1 MRKHSKLLI
10 VIIFI
15 LLAIVVVC
23 ISTVN
28 AEKIDDDDLIIDEE
42 LSIFDSKAKNIIAN
56 NTTVNNTKT
65 NHTKT
70 NPTKDNHTKD
80 NHTKTNPNKFNNTT
94 NTTSN
99 ITNHTTNYTDDNG
112 QEVSRNLSTITVHMM
127 PSVETGLEYKHYTR
141 TWVNYCPFC
150 HKYGTLTDTPKD
162 TSRSNTVPEG
172 EITCDMSLGGCDA
185 DFDGVSGKDK
195 LWREVYLT
203 PADGNQIV
211 EQDNG
216 SFIIENNGLS
226 QKQNVRNAQ
235 ISILDNDDF

>member
-1 MRKHSKLLI
+1 MRNHSKLLI

-28 AEKIDDDDLIIDEE
+28 AEKIDDDDLIIDED

-65 NHTKT
+65 NHTK
-70 NPTKDNHTKD
+70 DNHTKD
-80 NHTKTNPNKFNNTT
+80 NHKENHNKFNNTT

-99 ITNHTTNYTDDNG
+99 ITTHTTNYTDDNG
-112 QEVSRNLSTITVHMM
+112 QVVSRNLSTITVHMM
-127 PSVETGLEYKHYTR
+127 PSVETGLDYKNYTR

-195 LWREVYLT
+195 LWRDVYLT

-216 SFIIENNGLS
+216 SFTLENNGLS

-235 ISILDNDDF
+235 ISILDNEGY